1 MAKLYTNEYSFIR
14 NFDLYGINIPLRFKN
29 HSRYSSRLGMTL
41 SIFTYILI
49 FIIALYFSQDL
60 INKKNFSLII
70 SEKNVDSKNNLINI
84 TNTPIL
90 MRLLNYNGTPEDFD
104 YTYFNLTSEFN
115 VHIPINKTN
124 NTSLIVKRTSKKIE
138 LEKCNSSYFS
148 TNDINISEFICIKK
162 NQEINLSG
170 RYGDGIKGFNILEIF
185 LSKCYRDE
193 SNSNNCKSDEEIINK
208 AKNLYFQ
215 IFYYSNQ
222 INHFNISNP
231 IYQTLRVENFQISTS
246 FIKRYYYYFSLSKYE
261 SNNNIIL
268 NKKKVY
274 NFFEYKNIYMDFV
287 EYETDISTNQQSNRF
302 IEVAFTTTNQITNY
316 VRILT
321 KIQDVFANIGGLVN
335 VIFIFINY
343 INTQIIKK
351 TLACDITHTLISK
364 TYKKACEKLYY
375 KNKSFSRSL
384 ILNSNF
390 NSNINLN
397 NLDSNKKIN
406 NNNKISKIKSLEN
419 KNNISLYNFENFNMD
434 LKFKNLLK
442 DNSIDTKN
450 PERQV
455 TDFRCYEFLIPH
467 FCLKKFKKFSLLHFY
482 SKMFNHYLSIEEI
495 IPVVE
500 TFSKIYRES
509 SIMDILKKGVNKFHI
524 FKWENNNNLS
534 SFNYINK
541 QKRINISSNSIIK
554 NLKNNNKYEI

>member
-1 MAKLYTNEYSFIR
+1 MR
-14 NFDLYGINIPLRFKN
+14 
-29 HSRYSSRLGMTL
+29 
-41 SIFTYILI
+41 
-49 FIIALYFSQDL
+49 L
-60 INKKNFSLII
+60 INF
-70 SEKNVDSKNNLINI
+70 
-84 TNTPIL
+84 
-90 MRLLNYNGTPEDFD
+90 NGTHEDFD

-115 VHIPINKTN
+115 THIPLNISN
-124 NTSLIVKRTSKKIE
+124 NTSLTNNRTSKKIE
-138 LEKCNSSYFS
+138 LEKCNSS
-148 TNDINISEFICIKK
+148 DINIKGININEFICIKK
-162 NQEINLSG
+162 NQGINLSG
-170 RYGDGIKGFNILEIF
+170 RYGDSINGFNILELI
-185 LSKCYRDE
+185 LSKCFRDE
-193 SNSNNCKSDEEIINK
+193 SNTNNCKSDEEIINK

-215 IFYYSNQ
+215 IIYYSNQ
-222 INHFNISNP
+222 INHFDISNP
-231 IYQTLRVENFQISTS
+231 IYQTLRVENFQISSS

-261 SNNNIIL
+261 SYNNIIL

-274 NFFEYKNIYMDFV
+274 NFFEYKNTYMDFV
-287 EYETDISTNQQSNRF
+287 EYETDFSTLQQSNRL
-302 IEVAFTTTNQITNY
+302 IEIAFTTTNQIINY

-321 KIQDVFANIGGLVN
+321 KIQNVFANIGGLIN
-335 VIFIFINY
+335 IIYIFVKQ
-343 INTQIIKK
+343 INTQIAKK

-364 TYKKACEKLYY
+364 TCKKACEKLYY
-375 KNKSFSRSL
+375 KNKSFSRSS
-384 ILNSNF
+384 IFNSNF

-406 NNNKISKIKSLEN
+406 NNQISKIKSLEN
-419 KNNISLYNFENFNMD
+419 KNNISLYNFESFNMD

-495 IPVVE
+495 IPVIE
-500 TFSKIYRES
+500 TFSKMYRES

-534 SFNYINK
+534 SMNLSNK
-541 QKRINISSNSIIK
+541 
-554 NLKNNNKYEI
+554 